1 MTMFKNPYTISDS
14 KFDFSVIE
22 IDGKQWVCGLRSEIF
37 SVTLPTVEI
46 WPTRRAKAKSGSRD
60 GLQEKKSRKVT
71 KHMALPARDD
81 FMYALFTV
89 RLSLS
94 LSVSLFVSI

>member
-60 GLQEKKSRKVT
+60 GLQEKNLERSLNMT
-71 KHMALPARDD
+71 LPARDD